1 MRTTIEAKHLEKLQI
16 SKSTQ
21 EEIEYLLDV
30 AKILESY
37 GEENSNIDIE
47 NRTENYFNK
56 FVEVVSRNSDGL
68 LYDKYVNII
77 DNKPIESNLVQIN
90 SYICKKCNVDKHVLD
105 TDAHLVC
112 PNCGESDI
120 YFDSGTQGM
129 SYEQEINSEINTS
142 FAYKRINHFN
152 EWLAQFQ
159 AKEMTQIP
167 QDLVDEVKEEFRKSR
182 IRSKDITQHKVKQY
196 LKKLGYNKFYE
207 HSAQITNI
215 LNNAKPPNMPLH
227 LEEQMRNMFRIIQE
241 PFEIHKPK
249 SRSNFLSY
257 SYCLYKFC
265 ELLGEDEYLICF
277 PLLKSREKLHQQDV
291 IWKKITNQL
300 NWQFI
305 PTV

>member
-1 MRTTIEAKHLEKLQI
+1 
-16 SKSTQ
+16 
-21 EEIEYLLDV
+21 
-30 AKILESY
+30 
-37 GEENSNIDIE
+37 
-47 NRTENYFNK
+47 
-56 FVEVVSRNSDGL
+56 
-68 LYDKYVNII
+68 
-77 DNKPIESNLVQIN
+77 
-90 SYICKKCNVDKHVLD
+90 
-105 TDAHLVC
+105 
-112 PNCGESDI
+112 
-120 YFDSGTQGM
+120 
-129 SYEQEINSEINTS
+129 
-142 FAYKRINHFN
+142 
-152 EWLAQFQ
+152 
-159 AKEMTQIP
+159 MTQIP

-182 IRSKDITQHKVKQY
+182 IRSKVITQHKVKQY